1 MVDISFIIVN
11 WNTRD
16 ILMDCLHSIYK
27 TVTDIDVEVYV
38 VDNNST
44 DGSQAAVKKG
54 FPDVKL
60 IENPANTG
68 FAHANNQALRIMQGR
83 FAVLLNSDAVL
94 KEGAIDKL
102 LAFMTSTH
110 SAGIAGVQLLN
121 EDGSRQNSI
130 DNFPSIETEI
140 FNKSILRLLFPGK
153 YPSKNSSYQ
162 WPTEVDSVIGACM
175 MVRKEAMDEVGVLDE
190 DYFIFLEETDWCF
203 RMYNKGWKVYH
214 VPDAEVFHL
223 SGHSKK
229 KNPWRSQ
236 IEYYKSLYMF
246 FRKNRTPVSYLTLRI
261 LKPWKISINLILNIL
276 GNLITLFQKEGLR
289 NRLLKYYKL
298 SVWHLLMCPDSMGIQ
313 KNYAKQKDS

>member
-16 ILMDCLHSIYK
+16 ILMDCLESIYK
-27 TVTDIDVEVYV
+27 TVTDIDIEIYV
-38 VDNNST
+38 VDNNSA
-44 DGSQAAVKKG
+44 DGSQVAVKKR

-60 IENPANTG
+60 IENETNTG
-68 FAHANNQALRIMQGR
+68 FAHANNQALSIMRGK

-94 KEGAIDKL
+94 KENAIKKL
-102 LAFMTSTH
+102 LAFMAGTP

-130 DNFPSIETEI
+130 DNFPSTETEI
-140 FNKSILRLLFPGK
+140 FNKSILRLFFPNK
-153 YPSKNSSYQ
+153 YPSKNSVYEK
-162 WPTEVDSVIGACM
+162 PIEVDSVIGACM
-175 MVRKEAMDEVGVLDE
+175 IVRKEAMDEVGVFDE

-203 RMYNKGWKVYH
+203 RMYKKGWKVYH

-229 KNPWRSQ
+229 RAPWRSQ
-236 IEYYKSLYMF
+236 IEYYKSLYKF
-246 FRKNRTPVSYLTLRI
+246 FKKNSTPASYIALRI
-261 LKPWKISINLILNIL
+261 LKPCKIFINLMLNIL
-276 GNLITLFQKEGLR
+276 GNLLTLFQNEGLR

-298 SVWHLLMCPDSMGIQ
+298 FVWHLLMCPDSMGIQ
-313 KNYAKQKDS
+313 RKT

>member
-1 MVDISFIIVN
+1 
-11 WNTRD
+11 
-16 ILMDCLHSIYK
+16 MDCLNSIYK
-27 TVTDIDVEVYV
+27 TVKDIDVEIYV

-60 IENPANTG
+60 IENETNTG
-68 FAHANNQALRIMQGR
+68 FGYANNQALRIMQGR

-94 KEGAIDKL
+94 KENSVKRL
-102 LAFMTSTH
+102 LAFMTTTP

-121 EDGSRQNSI
+121 DDGSRQNSI
-130 DNFPSIETEI
+130 DNFPSTETEI
-140 FNKSILRLLFPGK
+140 FNKSILRFFFPGK
-153 YPSKNSSYQ
+153 YPSKNRSYQ
-162 WPTEVDSVIGACM
+162 GPIEVDSVIGACM
-175 MVRKEAMDEVGVLDE
+175 MVRKEAMDDVGVFDE

-203 RMYNKGWKVYH
+203 RMNKKGWKVFH

-229 KNPWRSQ
+229 RTPWRSQ
-236 IEYYKSLYMF
+236 IEYYISLYKF
-246 FRKNRTPVSYLTLRI
+246 FKKNRTQASYLTLRV
-261 LKPWKISINLILNIL
+261 LKPCKIFINLILNIL

-313 KNYAKQKDS
+313 KKPH

>member
-1 MVDISFIIVN
+1 
-11 WNTRD
+11 
-16 ILMDCLHSIYK
+16 MDCLNSIYE
-27 TVTDIDVEVYV
+27 TVKDIDVEIYV

-44 DGSQAAVKKG
+44 DGSQAAVKNG

-60 IENPANTG
+60 IENETNTG
-68 FAHANNQALRIMQGR
+68 FGYANNQALRIMQGR

-94 KEGAIDKL
+94 KENSVKRL
-102 LAFMTSTH
+102 LAFMTTTP

-121 EDGSRQNSI
+121 DDGSRQNSI
-130 DNFPSIETEI
+130 DNFPSSETEI
-140 FNKSILRLLFPGK
+140 FNKSILRLFFPGK
-153 YPSKNSSYQ
+153 YPSKNMSYKD
-162 WPTEVDSVIGACM
+162 PIEVDSVIGACM
-175 MVRKEAMDEVGVLDE
+175 MVRKEAIGDVGVFDE

-203 RMYNKGWKVYH
+203 RMNKKGWKVYH

-229 KNPWRSQ
+229 RTPWRSQ
-236 IEYYKSLYMF
+236 IEYYISLYKF
-246 FRKNRTPVSYLTLRI
+246 FKKNRTQASYLTLRV
-261 LKPWKISINLILNIL
+261 LKPCKIFINLILNIL

-313 KNYAKQKDS
+313 KKPH